1 MLATLRYVFEKLFI
15 FSKSESLLYLK
26 HIKCLFLSIQ
36 LPNGILI
43 FRSLCTWCF
52 HRKNLL
58 PSEVKESHFFLLCLV
73 WLYSFLAKTPPF
85 FSSFK
90 ATEAKLSLDLPA
102 MLVEQFFPT
111 KVSPLFIF
119 KPWAEQKNSHS

>member
-102 MLVEQFFPT
+102 MLVEQSFFPPR
-111 KVSPLFIF
+111 SLHFLFS
-119 KPWAEQKNSHS
+119 SHGRSKK